1 MLPHFLMLKQISL
14 FTDGSCLGNP
24 GPGGYGAILVYK
36 EHRKELSQGYR
47 LTTNNRMEM
56 MAAIAGLQS
65 LQEPCRVRLTTDS
78 QYVKQGITQWIQNWK
93 RRGWLTASKEPVKNV
108 DLWKLLDTE
117 VQRHQVDWHW
127 VKGHSGHDENERC
140 DVLARDAAMSSDLLE
155 DTGYQP

>member
-1 MLPHFLMLKQISL
+1 MLPHFPMLKQISL

-24 GPGGYGAILVYK
+24 GPGGYGAILIYK
-36 EHRKELSQGYR
+36 QHQKELAQGYR
-47 LTTNNRMEM
+47 LTTNNRMEL

-65 LQEPCRVRLTTDS
+65 LQEPCIVQLTTDS

-93 RRGWLTASKEPVKNV
+93 RRGWLTASKDPVKNV
-108 DLWKLLDTE
+108 DLWKLLDAE

-140 DVLARDAAMSSDLLE
+140 DILARDAAMSANLLE
-155 DTGYQP
+155 DSGYQP

>member
-1 MLPHFLMLKQISL
+1 MLPHFPMLKQISL

-36 EHRKELSQGYR
+36 QHRKELSQGYR
-47 LTTNNRMEM
+47 LTTNNRMEL

-65 LQEPCRVRLTTDS
+65 LQEPCMVRLTTDS

-140 DVLARDAAMSSDLLE
+140 DILARDAAMSHALLE

>member
-1 MLPHFLMLKQISL
+1 MLPHFPMLKQISL
-14 FTDGSCLGNP
+14 FTVGSCPGNP
-24 GPGGYGAILVYK
+24 GPGGSGAILVFK
-36 EHRKELSQGYR
+36 QHQKELSQGYR
-47 LTTNNRMEM
+47 LTTNNRMEL

-65 LQEPCRVRLTTDS
+65 LQEPCMVRLTTDS

-140 DVLARDAAMSSDLLE
+140 DILARDAAMSHDLLE